1 MQRFLA
7 LIALFVFSLPV
18 GLSISGCATQ
28 VGNFCNGLGF
38 GPKTT
43 AVFAVDLEPKTT
55 GISLAWGQT
64 QQVGAPS
71 ATTCKGA
78 SATVGTYTYG
88 TSNLL
93 LADISPTGQLCGG
106 TWNRNSPGGIADFT
120 ICTPPAGSTNAPSG
134 QSPPNACSLVSNPT
148 VCGVVTVTATGAG
161 VTSNPVNVYIHP
173 PISSIT
179 INPNAQQAQGGSGC
193 TSQNQS
199 GPTFSGS
206 NNNVTVLGP
215 NGIAIPDGSTPS
227 GATQP
232 QPNYV
237 GTITFTP
244 VTANIVTINNTT
256 TTGNTDVV
264 NGATTANMPGS
275 TVINATVSQSSSG
288 SAAGYFYTCPP
299 KSISIAINGQTNTV
313 VNQNTPQN
321 ITVSSVDSNPTTPT
335 VLNGLTYDFTTTRPQ
350 EIAVSAAGQ
359 VSSTFPGATAIT
371 AICQPATCNPAP
383 LDHIGILGTGMPI
396 VSNTIDVSSP
406 GRASTLLW
414 MASTQSQ
421 YFSQIDL
428 TTGIPTGPI
437 RLPFIPNSMVASQ
450 DGNTLYFGSY
460 RELMI
465 YSAINNG
472 LTTASTAVP
481 GVVLAVSPDST
492 TAVINDQIRQVIYL
506 YSTTT
511 ASGSTSSTVS
521 ITSTGGLATKAA
533 FSPDGKNVYVVGE
546 DSSGNNTLYVHN
558 ATTGWSTYSLTSTE
572 QTACTLNNNSPQA
585 SGTYDPFCGGD
596 VTLTIPS
603 VAAFIAGTPT
613 TAHSFCVNNA
623 VNPPYYPP
631 ADIGQ
636 ADSTTTQHLA
646 TTNDGQHIIGASTTG
661 FSDIVLSHTANTAL
675 NPYDTGKGV
684 PIGACPAATSSSPLA
699 LTTAVTPAP
708 FTGGISPS
716 EIDQVVADPDSSIA
730 FATYTATSA
739 SGLLPYY
746 QPAAGTTNNIQLSGT
761 AQAPVAGIFSPDETI
776 FFVSTTGDNLI
787 HYIDPVGLK
796 DMQTINPGLTDA
808 TGKPVP
814 VQMMAIKP
822 RPTT

>member
-18 GLSISGCATQ
+18 GLSISGCATS
-28 VGNFCNGLGF
+28 VGNFCNGLGY
-38 GPKTT
+38 GPKTN

-64 QQVGAPS
+64 QQIGAPS

-88 TSNLL
+88 SSNLL
-93 LADISPTGQLCGG
+93 LADMSPTGQLCGG

-120 ICTPPAGSTNAPSG
+120 ICTPPAGSNTQMCNST
-134 QSPPNACSLVSNPT
+134 S
-148 VCGVVTVTATGAG
+148 CGVVTVTATGAG
-161 VTSNPVNVYIHP
+161 VTSNPVNVYVHP

-179 INPNAQQAQGGSGC
+179 IGANDDNSTAAC
-193 TSQNQS
+193 YSQNTQ
-199 GPTFSGS
+199 GPVLTQTT
-206 NNNVTVLGP
+206 TVLGP
-215 NGIAIPDGSTPS
+215 NGLPIPDGPTTANPNQ
-227 GATQP
+227 A
-232 QPNYV
+232 NYV
-237 GTITFTP
+237 GTITYTP
-244 VTANIVTINNTT
+244 VTPSIVTINNTT
-256 TTGNTDVV
+256 TTGNTNVV

-299 KSISIAINGQTNTV
+299 KSIGISINGLTNTV

-321 ITVSSVDSNPTTPT
+321 ITVATADTNNVT
-335 VLNGLTYDFTTTRPQ
+335 LNGLTYDFTTTRPQ

-359 VSSTFPGATAIT
+359 VSSTFPSASAIT

-383 LDHIGILGTGMPI
+383 LDHIGVLGTGMPI
-396 VSNTIDVSSP
+396 VSNTINVTAP

-428 TTGIPTGPI
+428 TTGIPTAPI
-437 RLPFIPNSMVASQ
+437 RLPYIPNSMVASQ
-450 DGNTLYFGSY
+450 DGNTLYFGSW

-465 YSAINNG
+465 YSAVNNG
-472 LTTASTAVP
+472 LTTEATGVP
-481 GVVLAVSPDST
+481 GVVLAVSPDSS

-511 ASGSTSSTVS
+511 TAGSTTPTIN
-521 ITSTGGLATKAA
+521 ITSVGGLATKAS
-533 FSPDGKNVYVVGE
+533 FSPDGKNVYIVGA
-546 DSSGNNTLYVHN
+546 DNKGNNSTLYVHN
-558 ATTGWSTYSLTSTE
+558 ATTGWSTYSLSST
-572 QTACTLNNNSPQA
+572 QQACTLNNNSPNDPPQNGA
-585 SGTYDPFCGGD
+585 AAYDPFCGSD

-603 VAAFIAGTPT
+603 VATFIAGSST
-613 TAHSFCVNNA
+613 TAHSFCVNSS

-631 ADIGQ
+631 ADLGQ
-636 ADSTTTQHLA
+636 GDNTPTQRLA
-646 TTNDGQHIIGASTTG
+646 TTNDGKHIIGASTTG
-661 FSDIVLSHTANTAL
+661 FADFQLFQSAAGQSAQPPLT
-675 NPYDTGKGV
+675 GV
-684 PIGACPAATSSSPLA
+684 PIGACPPASNPNPLA
-699 LTTAVTPAP
+699 LTTAVNPAD
-708 FTGGISPS
+708 FTGGITPS
-716 EIDQVVADPDSSIA
+716 QIDQVIADPDSSIA
-730 FATYTATSA
+730 FATYSATSA

-746 QPAAGTTNNIQLSGT
+746 QPSATPSTPGTTGNIQLSGT

-776 FFVSTTGDNLI
+776 FFVSTTGDNLV
-787 HYIDPVGLK
+787 HYVDPVGLK